1 MNLFFSKH
9 RLAQALLLSFGFHI
23 GLLLIFSISSFYMPS
38 APLAQQVDIQLDVS
52 SPVSLASLEMNT
64 SGHPR
69 DALFASCGLTASSL
83 SETALMACTPS
94 SHPSNIPLV
103 RFYTPPELPWEP
115 GSELMNPI
123 PSAYPMKITLQKG
136 LQTLFLTEDGSSLF
150 KPLTDDMTS
159 YTPIFPDSLPRLSFR
174 VTIDPKTGCII
185 ESHSEK
191 EFVDERLQT
200 LSETLL
206 KDLRFQTQERA
217 REELVQGELILQFA
231 TTFEGLAKQ
240 LKNPEAFL

>member
-1 MNLFFSKH
+1 MNLFLSRH
-9 RLAQALLLSFGFHI
+9 RLTQALLLSFCFHI
-23 GLLLIFSISSFYMPS
+23 GLLLLFSISFFIPS
-38 APLAQQVDIQLDVS
+38 DPLTQQVDIQLDVS

-69 DALFASCGLTASSL
+69 DALLASCGLASSSL
-83 SETALMACTPS
+83 SEKALMACTTS
-94 SHPSNIPLV
+94 SHSSTAPLM
-103 RFYTPPELPWEP
+103 RFYTPPDLPWEP

-159 YTPIFPDSLPRLSFR
+159 YTPIFPDSLPRLSFL
-174 VTIDPKTGCII
+174 VTVDPRTGRII

-191 EFVDERLQT
+191 EFADERLQN
-200 LSETLL
+200 LSETIL
-206 KDLRFQTQERA
+206 KELRFQSSEGTHGEP
-217 REELVQGELILQFA
+217 VPGELILQFA
-231 TTFEGLAKQ
+231 ATFEGLAQQ